1 MHLKYPVLL
10 FFCFQCLSPLE
21 LKSTGIESVIG
32 FGDSLFRSR
41 QYEKALHEY
50 QRAFFFSK
58 NTRKSILGEK
68 IAACHIAMENFKLA
82 RDYYD
87 SAKCYTA
94 SRQLRTDLEFQKIRC
109 YMMEDQFGVALLRLN
124 ELEADTG
131 RDFQG
136 RRHLYQGICCF
147 GTGQFD
153 AMREHFMK
161 CIPATDTLR
170 ISQLRTFYE
179 QSRLLYRPSPALA
192 MILSIVLPGAGQVY
206 AGDVKEGLN
215 SLVLLGG
222 LVYTGTS
229 GILSV
234 PYVAVPFIQRYY
246 LGGIM
251 HAKALAESRREKNR
265 YEYFLDLSHLL
276 PEGESFCHLFEPDTQ
291 ERFYPVHLRS
301 ADSELKILF
310 NLAYLGYK
318 EFLSS
323 QDVDACVFHPSC
335 SNYAIEAIDKGG
347 VVTGL
352 LDGFDRLSRCHPF
365 VRKDD
370 YPLDKGT
377 MKYHDPPGN

>member
-1 MHLKYPVLL
+1 MHLKYPVLF

-32 FGDSLFRSR
+32 FGDSIFHAR

-50 QRAFFFSK
+50 QRAFFFSGH
-58 NTRKSILGEK
+58 TLKSMLGEK
-68 IAACHIAMENFKLA
+68 IAACHIAMENFQLA

-87 SAKCYTA
+87 SAKCYAT
-94 SRQLRTDLEFQKIRC
+94 SCQQWTELELHKIRC

-136 RRHLYQGICCF
+136 RGHLYQGICCF
-147 GTGQFD
+147 GTGQFG
-153 AMREHFMK
+153 AMREHFLK

-170 ISQLRTFYE
+170 ISQLHACFG
-179 QSRLLYRPSPALA
+179 QARLLSKPSPVLA

-222 LVYTGTS
+222 LVYTGAS

-234 PYVAVPFIQRYY
+234 PYMTVPFIQRYY

-251 HAKALAESRREKNR
+251 HAKALAESRRERNR
-265 YEYFLDLSHLL
+265 YEYFIDLSHIL
-276 PEGESFCHLFEPDTQ
+276 PGGESFCQLFKPGAQ

-310 NLAYLGYK
+310 KIAYLGYK
-318 EFLSS
+318 EIVSS

-335 SNYAIEAIDKGG
+335 SNYAIEAIDKAG
-347 VVTGL
+347 VLKGL

-365 VRKDD
+365 VGEND
-370 YPLDKGT
+370 YPVITGEG
-377 MKYHDPPGN
+377 KYHDPPGN